1 MIKRPIVA
9 IVLAACLAGSITA
22 DADAQAPSSSRAPSF
37 QPGLG
42 DLMTAFIQPRHIK
55 LGLGGQA
62 RNWDYAAY
70 EWSELN
76 ETFELVEKQVPKY
89 GDMAMADLLQIV
101 KKPMTS
107 LEAAIKAR
115 DGSKFDTAYEALTG
129 ACNACHQTLDR
140 KPIVIQVPKAA
151 MFPDQSFAPQ
161 KP

>member
-1 MIKRPIVA
+1 MTKRRIAA
-9 IVLAACLAGSITA
+9 IVLAASLGGAMATG
-22 DADAQAPSSSRAPSF
+22 ADAQTPPASPPPF

-70 EWSELN
+70 EWGELN

-89 GDMAMADLLQIV
+89 NGTAMSDLLKVIRE
-101 KKPMTS
+101 PMGS
-107 LEAAIKAR
+107 LDAAIKAR
-115 DGSKFDTAYEALTG
+115 DGSKFDAAYQALTG

-140 KPIVIQVPKAA
+140 KPIVIQVPDAA
-151 MFPDQSFAPQ
+151 MFPDQSFAPHR
-161 KP
+161 P

>member
-1 MIKRPIVA
+1 MIKRPIAA
-9 IVLAACLAGSITA
+9 IVLVAGLAGSIA
-22 DADAQAPSSSRAPSF
+22 MGADAQAPSSPRTPSF
-37 QPGLG
+37 QPDLG
-42 DLMTAFIQPRHIK
+42 DLMTAFVQPRHIK

-89 GDMAMADLLQIV
+89 GDMAMSDLLQMV
-101 KKPMTS
+101 KEPMTS